1 MRQSIFQRAK
11 RPILPPCK
19 WERIVGRY
27 VFDSFC
33 SVETNPRI
41 PTTRSLLRRGYVGSE
56 NIRWQWKLR
65 SIRRHWTQTGYSMIW
80 KGVKVTKCNFALCGS
95 HRVHEVHVGNKAT
108 CPLSH
113 VFPLKSFLSIPS
125 SIGWKRILLSKTAM
139 KANLTQW
146 EKVVVKSVPTQV
158 SVSVASHVA
167 IQREEG
173 RRSCSLRGHLSL
185 FSHDTHSERERERER
200 ERRERQERLGRRA
213 AGRRCGFHAACDEAE
228 LKLPP
233 SLARSQLSHSKYSS
247 AAIERGQN
255 KFSATATIFKFPKE
269 FSILAYY

>member
-1 MRQSIFQRAK
+1 MRITMS
-11 RPILPPCK
+11 
-19 WERIVGRY
+19 
-27 VFDSFC
+27 
-33 SVETNPRI
+33 
-41 PTTRSLLRRGYVGSE
+41 
-56 NIRWQWKLR
+56 
-65 SIRRHWTQTGYSMIW
+65 
-80 KGVKVTKCNFALCGS
+80 TK
-95 HRVHEVHVGNKAT
+95 T
-108 CPLSH
+108 CPLSC

-167 IQREEG
+167 IRREEG

-185 FSHDTHSERERERER
+185 FSHDTQSEREREKG
-200 ERRERQERLGRRA
+200 ERQERVSGAGGADFMLRA
-213 AGRRCGFHAACDEAE
+213 T
-228 LKLPP
+228 KLNSNFP
-233 SLARSQLSHSKYSS
+233 LARSQSTQSPHSKYSS

>member
-1 MRQSIFQRAK
+1 MRITMS
-11 RPILPPCK
+11 
-19 WERIVGRY
+19 
-27 VFDSFC
+27 
-33 SVETNPRI
+33 
-41 PTTRSLLRRGYVGSE
+41 
-56 NIRWQWKLR
+56 
-65 SIRRHWTQTGYSMIW
+65 
-80 KGVKVTKCNFALCGS
+80 TK
-95 HRVHEVHVGNKAT
+95 T
-108 CPLSH
+108 CPLSC
-113 VFPLKSFLSIPS
+113 VFPLKAFLSIPS

-139 KANLTQW
+139 KANLIQW

-173 RRSCSLRGHLSL
+173 RRSCSLRGRPPFLV
-185 FSHDTHSERERERER
+185 FTRYTQRERERER
-200 ERRERQERLGRRA
+200 EGRKTGESEW
-213 AGRRCGFHAACDEAE
+213 GRRCGFHAACDEAE